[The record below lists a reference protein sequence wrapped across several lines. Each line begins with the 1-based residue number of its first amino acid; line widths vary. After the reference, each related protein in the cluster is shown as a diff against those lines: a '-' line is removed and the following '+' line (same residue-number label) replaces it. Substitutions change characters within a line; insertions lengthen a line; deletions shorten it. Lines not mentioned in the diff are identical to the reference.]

1 MASKLALA
9 RRIVADF
16 HGVKAAEEAE
26 AEWRRVHQGGQTPTE
41 MRQKT
46 LPSQAFRAHE
56 LLVAIGEAPSKSEA
70 VRLIRARAVKVNGA
84 LVESPTQELRVTRGD
99 KLVVSIGTRRFVEV
113 EGDAG

>member
-1 MASKLALA
+1 MLLGWCGRDLFASGEA
-9 RRIVADF
+9 
-16 HGVKAAEEAE
+16 AE

-70 VRLIRARAVKVNGA
+70 VRLIRARAVKINGA
-84 LVESPTQELRVTRGD
+84 LVESPTQELRVTPGD

-113 EGDAG
+113 EGEG